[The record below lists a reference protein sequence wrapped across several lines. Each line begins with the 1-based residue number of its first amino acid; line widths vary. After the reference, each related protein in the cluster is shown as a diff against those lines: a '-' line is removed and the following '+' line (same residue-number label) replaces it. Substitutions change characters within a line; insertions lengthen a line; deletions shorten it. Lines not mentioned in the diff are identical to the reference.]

1 MSFQK
6 HSPAARLFWQRA
18 REEFQKL
25 SRLPISEFLQNEM
38 WIRSRRDWNGLSPRR
53 GIERKLHGTRDCAV
67 GMQLPRR
74 SKLFSN
80 RKCGNSESESRE
92 SVGRGR

>member
-6 HSPAARLFWQRA
+6 RSPAARLFWRRV
-18 REEFQKL
+18 REGFQKL
-25 SRLPISEFLQNEM
+25 SRLPISEFLSNEM
-38 WIRSRRDWNGLSPRR
+38 WIRSRRDWNGVSTKR
-53 GIERKLHGTRDCAV
+53 GIERELHATREFAG
-67 GMQLPRR
+67 GMQSPRR

-80 RKCGNSESESRE
+80 RKYGNSESEYRE